1 MKNTILIRRNICTN
15 ICHICVQN
23 AYKITKK
30 KPDCYIEHCFS
41 SGTVERRSG
50 KISPS
55 QLTPSVM
62 YVKHI
67 NPTMKH

>member
-23 AYKITKK
+23 AYKITTKNQ
-30 KPDCYIEHCFS
+30 IANLRHCFS
-41 SGTVERRSG
+41 TGTVERRSG

-67 NPTMKH
+67 NPTMKY

>member
-1 MKNTILIRRNICTN
+1 MSYLCAKCI
-15 ICHICVQN
+15 QN
-23 AYKITKK
+23 HKK
-30 KPDCYIEHCFS
+30 KKQIANLRHCFS

-50 KISPS
+50 KISPL

>member
-1 MKNTILIRRNICTN
+1 MHTKSQKKNQIANLR
-15 ICHICVQN
+15 
-23 AYKITKK
+23 
-30 KPDCYIEHCFS
+30 HCFS